1 MTDTTASERGA
12 FSEEEVRHA
21 DRATPSVAEAGGG
34 VGGKPIW
41 MWACIGL
48 GTVAAI
54 YFIVVAPEL
63 NKEEVNTL
71 VERSAP
77 EVDRSQR
84 AVDRTFPG
92 TGFDLTEP
100 QPDQTVIVQP
110 ENGGASAQVRRLEA
124 ENERLKLQLEAAR
137 EESAQLA
144 RATALRL
151 QIEAAQ
157 RAEAERVKRL
167 RSNVVIGDFSGKD
180 SDEFGPRDLPN
191 EPLDEADDASAEEAE
206 TPGAPMDLLGGLGST
221 EHTTTG
227 TGSGFPPA
235 LLDQLR
241 EQGVDLTPGGQQ

>member
-1 MTDTTASERGA
+1 MTDATAAERGA

-41 MWACIGL
+41 MWACIII

-54 YFIVVAPEL
+54 YFIVIAPEM

-71 VERSAP
+71 VEQSAR

-84 AVDRTFPG
+84 AVNRTFPG

-100 QPDQTVIVQP
+100 QPEQTVIVQP

-124 ENERLKLQLEAAR
+124 ENERLRLQLEAAR
-137 EESAQLA
+137 EESAQMA

-167 RSNVVIGDFSGKD
+167 RSNVVIGDFSGDKTA
-180 SDEFGPRDLPN
+180 ETGPRDLPN
-191 EPLDEADDASAEEAE
+191 DPEQPDGAEIEALPATGIRATGDA
-206 TPGAPMDLLGGLGST
+206 
-221 EHTTTG
+221 
-227 TGSGFPPA
+227 SGFPPA

-241 EQGVDLTPGGQQ
+241 EQGVDLTPGGQE